1 MEETKKMTLTEE
13 NSLTVAEEA
22 AFALYRKKGL
32 DIRLF
37 HVEESTVIADYY
49 VIATARSS
57 TQLHAL
63 ADEAIYRLELAGLHA
78 HHVEGR
84 DGGEWMLVDFGTVL
98 IHIFSR
104 DAREYYH
111 LERLLAPESEIDLSG
126 KTEEWQKKLEE
137 GAEE

>member
-1 MEETKKMTLTEE
+1 MEETKEMKLSEE
-13 NSLTVAEEA
+13 NSLAVAEEA

-37 HVEESTVIADYY
+37 HVEENTVIADYY

-63 ADEAIYRLELAGLHA
+63 ADEAIYRLGLFGLSP

-84 DGGEWMLVDFGTVL
+84 DGGEWMLVDFGSVL
-98 IHIFSR
+98 IHVFSR

-111 LERLLAPESEIDLSG
+111 LERLLSPEHEIDLAE
-126 KTEEWQKKLEE
+126 KTEEWQKKLE
-137 GAEE
+137 GVEE